1 MSTVAEIEA
10 AIRALTP
17 KDREKLAD
25 DLPSILPELNGDAK
39 WQRIISDPRPRPALT
54 ALGDQI
60 EAQFKTN
67 PAPQKNRPQE
77 LPVES
82 AMKKP
87 IHASEVYFIKLGSKG
102 GWEDECLR
110 KRVVKVGFRE
120 ANHHACKKGQ
130 WNRVFSKSFRR
141 RFPPGTVTDFTR
153 QIKAFYESGPG
164 VLWITFFGNN
174 LWWCFAKK
182 PVTRLAVGDKIK
194 RVIGDWRDT
203 DINGARLSFDRLSG
217 KLLKVRGY
225 RSTICSV
232 EPALALRAINADVSH
247 EVEKTRETVQR
258 LKQTIA
264 AMVTNLHWKDFELLV
279 DLIFTRAGWQRIRE
293 LGKTEKTL
301 DLEVSSPVLGERGM
315 VQVKSQSSKREFE
328 KYWREFNRSKSFARC
343 FYVVHTPDKSL
354 ERVPKH
360 KKLRL
365 LLADDIAELAIN
377 AGLTEW
383 ILKKCP

>member
-1 MSTVAEIEA
+1 M
-10 AIRALTP
+10 
-17 KDREKLAD
+17 
-25 DLPSILPELNGDAK
+25 
-39 WQRIISDPRPRPALT
+39 
-54 ALGDQI
+54 
-60 EAQFKTN
+60 
-67 PAPQKNRPQE
+67 
-77 LPVES
+77 
-82 AMKKP
+82 KP
-87 IHASEVYFIKLGSKG
+87 IEASEVYFIKLGRKG
-102 GWEDECLR
+102 GWEDDCLR
-110 KRVVKVGFRE
+110 ERVVKVGFHE
-120 ANHHACKKGQ
+120 ANHETCKSGQ
-130 WNRVFSKSFRR
+130 WNRVFPKSFHR
-141 RFPPGTVTDFTR
+141 RFSSGTVTDFTR
-153 QIKAFYESGPG
+153 QIKAFYESGPD
-164 VLWITFFGNN
+164 VLWITFFGNK

-194 RVIGDWRDT
+194 RVIGHWRDT

-232 EPALALRAINADVSH
+232 EPDLALRAVNASVSP
-247 EVEKTRETVQR
+247 EAEKTRETVQN
-258 LKQTIA
+258 LKKTISK
-264 AMVTNLHWKDFELLV
+264 MVTDLHWKDFELLV

-301 DLEVSSPVLGERGM
+301 DLEVSSPVLGESGM
-315 VQVKSQSSKREFE
+315 VQVKSQSTRREFE

-354 ERVPKH
+354 EQNPPKH

-365 LLADDIAELAIN
+365 LLAEDIAELAIN